1 MRLAISVHQ
10 DIVKYKVSVTWWW
23 WVCMPSKY
31 SDDPSSNPAEV
42 KVNLRIISLEKTQNI
57 TKKML
62 DWSTFIKIKVITE
75 VSILST

>member
-1 MRLAISVHQ
+1 
-10 DIVKYKVSVTWWW
+10 
-23 WVCMPSKY
+23 MPSKY
-31 SDDPSSNPAEV
+31 SDDPSSNPADV